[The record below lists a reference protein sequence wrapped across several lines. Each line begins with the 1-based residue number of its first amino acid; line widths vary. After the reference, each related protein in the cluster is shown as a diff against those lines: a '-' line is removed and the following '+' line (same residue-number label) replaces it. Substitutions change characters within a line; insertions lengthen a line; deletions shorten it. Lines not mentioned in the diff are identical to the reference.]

1 MRVGLLESRAARLPT
16 YWSAYLKE
24 LGAEV
29 VVPSLSDAE
38 SLALGRESLPGE
50 PAPVQLALG
59 RILSLGRVD
68 LVLLPQWAAVNGD
81 AWSEALPELLARR
94 ISGLPTLLGVPDR
107 PDLME
112 GAAAEVGMRVS
123 QSAGR
128 VRLAIEKVRPLGTDP
143 RSEMPPLSRASRR
156 TVAVI
161 GPRALLGEDA
171 LVGPLRAA
179 MDDLG
184 LYPVFSHELPV
195 PDVLK
200 RAERIEQPDRAAPG
214 DLELF
219 GALSLLSGKAAVR
232 GFVFVVPAGDGSA
245 GAAVTRLSARLHK
258 PFTVLTVDGVQM
270 DFPELALLAGRLD
283 TPAASRPAAPELPAS
298 AAEIAAAAAATGER
312 DA

>member
-1 MRVGLLESRAARLPT
+1 MRVGLLETHAARLPG
-16 YWSAYLKE
+16 YWSAFLKE
-24 LGAEV
+24 LGSEPVLPA
-29 VVPSLSDAE
+29 LDDAE
-38 SLALGRESLPGE
+38 ALALGRESLPNE
-50 PAPVQLALG
+50 PLSVQLTLG
-59 RILSLGRVD
+59 RILSMGRVD
-68 LVLLPQWAAVNGD
+68 AVLLGQWPAVSGD

-94 ISGLPTLLGVPDR
+94 ISGLPALLGVPDR

-143 RSEMPPLSRASRR
+143 RAEMPPLSRASRR

-161 GPRALLGEDA
+161 GPRALLGEEA

-179 MDDLG
+179 LDDLG

-245 GAAVTRLSARLHK
+245 GAAATRLSARLHK
-258 PFTVLTVDGVQM
+258 PFTVLTVDGVQT

-283 TPAASRPAAPELPAS
+283 ATATARPATPDLPVS
-298 AAEIAAAAAATGER
+298 AAELAAGER